1 METSFLRMR
10 RRKPVGRKAL
20 NERYSIQQVAVKSY
34 RDSLQKYNARYRKDE
49 AVDRDRAAPS

>member
-1 METSFLRMR
+1 MR